1 MTEQLLTG
9 GASAAFLSMVFGF
22 VKLIQWWIKEK
33 KSGPSVVIENNQ
45 PVPSTSLQGMQ
56 TLPFPHQQEE
66 ELHTVYLYLTEQK
79 IQFDYLRLD
88 IRAIK
93 ETQDT
98 LCGKMSELVSTTQR
112 LMDRISDLITVLSHT
127 QQKD

>member
-9 GASAAFLSMVFGF
+9 GVSAAFLSMVFGF

-93 ETQDT
+93 ETCDDHASR
-98 LCGKMSELVSTTQR
+98 MSELVSTTQR
-112 LMDRISDLITVLSHT
+112 LMDRISDLITALSHA
-127 QQKD
+127 QER

>member
-9 GASAAFLSMVFGF
+9 GVSAAFLSMVFGF

-93 ETQDT
+93 ETLDT
-98 LCGKMSELVSTTQR
+98 NCAKMSELVSTTQR